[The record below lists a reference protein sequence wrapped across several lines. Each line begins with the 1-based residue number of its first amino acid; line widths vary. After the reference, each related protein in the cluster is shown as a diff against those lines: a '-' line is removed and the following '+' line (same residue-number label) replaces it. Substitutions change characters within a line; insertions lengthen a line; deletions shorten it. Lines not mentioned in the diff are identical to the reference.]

1 VGVEKVGCVKKLG
14 VAAALMVALLVPL
27 PGAAFA
33 TNDYSAWASCQHGL
47 SVELS
52 RWPKAYTVTITNDGA
67 PVINS
72 ANQSGAKFSHTEND
86 KSNFA
91 LGNRTVRHAVVI
103 EVTTAEQDKSF
114 TSTIDMPACGAA
126 WPGYDTPDGK

>member
-1 VGVEKVGCVKKLG
+1 VRKLG
-14 VAAALMVALLVPL
+14 VAAALMVALVVAL

-33 TNDYSAWASCQHGL
+33 AHDYAAWASCQHGL

-52 RWPKAYTVTITNDGA
+52 GWPKAYTVTITNDGA
-67 PVINS
+67 PVIRS
-72 ANQSGAKFSHTEND
+72 ANNAGAKFSRTEAA

-91 LGNRTVRHAVVI
+91 LGDRTVPHAVVI

-126 WPGYDTPDGK
+126 WPGYQTPDAK